1 LHANFAALMPEE
13 KKKIPLSERLRRK
26 YRLVILN
33 DASFEEKFSL
43 RLTPGGILILV
54 SAITIFMSFLLT
66 SLIAFTPLR
75 EYIPGYGDISD
86 RKALIALSLKADSVA
101 DLIKAK
107 NEYIENLQ
115 NVLSGNLTSDTT
127 QPQKTEEK
135 NNQHISIKPSKTDSV
150 LRQEIE
156 QQDKFSLTLSNS
168 SGASGISGYFFFS
181 PVKGMVT
188 HSFNIAE
195 GHFGVDVVAKENE
208 FIKAALDGT
217 VVYAGWTAND
227 GYVIQLQHSNN
238 LMSIYKHNSDI
249 TKNIGD
255 HVKAGEPIAIIG
267 NTGETSSGTHLHFE
281 LWYNGTPINPQDY
294 VLF

>member
-1 LHANFAALMPEE
+1 MAEE

-115 NVLSGNLTSDTT
+115 NVLSGNITADTI
-127 QPQKTEEK
+127 QPQKTDEK
-135 NNQHISIKPSKTDSV
+135 NNQHITIKPSKTDSV

-156 QQDKFSLTLSNS
+156 QQDKFSLTLSNTA
-168 SGASGISGYFFFS
+168 GVSGISGYFFFS
-181 PVKGMVT
+181 PVKGIVT

>member
-1 LHANFAALMPEE
+1 MTEE
-13 KKKIPLSERLRRK
+13 KKKATLAERLRRR
-26 YRLVILN
+26 YRMVILN
-33 DASFEEKFSL
+33 DESFEEMFSL
-43 RLTPGGILILV
+43 RSTPGGILIIV
-54 SAITIFMSFLLT
+54 SAITIIMSFLVI

-86 RKALIALSLKADSVA
+86 RKTLIALSLKADSVEQ
-101 DLIKAK
+101 LIAAK

-115 NVLSGNLTSDTT
+115 NVLSGNTTSDTIK
-127 QPQKTEEK
+127 PGKNAEK
-135 NNQHISIKPSKTDSV
+135 NTQHITVKPSRTDSI

-156 QQDKFSLTLSNS
+156 QQDKFSLTLSNNS
-168 SGASGISGYFFFS
+168 KGSGISGYFFFS

-188 HSFNIAE
+188 HSFNMAE
-195 GHFGVDVVAKENE
+195 GHYGVDVVAKENS

-217 VVYAGWTAND
+217 VVFAGWTSGD

-267 NTGETSSGTHLHFE
+267 NTGETSSSTHLHFE

>member
-1 LHANFAALMPEE
+1 MAEE
-13 KKKIPLSERLRRK
+13 KKKRPLSERLRRK

-33 DASFEEKFSL
+33 DASFEERFSL

-54 SAITIFMSFLLT
+54 SSVTIFMSFFLI

-86 RKALIALSLKADSVA
+86 RKALIALSLKADSVEE
-101 DLIKAK
+101 IIQAK
-107 NEYIENLQ
+107 NEYIKNLQ
-115 NVLSGNLTSDTT
+115 NVLSGNVTSDTT
-127 QPQKTEEK
+127 KPEKNAEK
-135 NNQHISIKPSKTDSV
+135 NNQHITIKPSRTDSV
-150 LRQEIE
+150 LREEVE
-156 QQDKFSLTLSNS
+156 QQDKFSLTLSNNT
-168 SGASGISGYFFFS
+168 GTSGISGYFFFS

-188 HSFNIAE
+188 HSFNMAE
-195 GHFGVDVVAKENE
+195 GHYGIDVVAKENE

-217 VVYAGWTAND
+217 VVFAGWTSGD

-238 LMSIYKHNSDI
+238 LMSIYKHNSDL
-249 TKNIGD
+249 TKNVGD

-267 NTGETSSGTHLHFE
+267 NTGETSSSTHLHFE
-281 LWYNGTPINPQDY
+281 LWYNGIPIDPQDY

>member
-1 LHANFAALMPEE
+1 MAEE
-13 KKKIPLSERLRRK
+13 KKKTPLSERLRRK
-26 YRLVILN
+26 YRMVILN

-54 SAITIFMSFLLT
+54 SAITIIMSFLVI

-86 RKALIALSLKADSVA
+86 RKALIALSLKADSVEQ
-101 DLIKAK
+101 IIQEK

-115 NVLSGNLTSDTT
+115 NVLSGNIASDTSK
-127 QPQKTEEK
+127 PGKSNEK
-135 NNQHISIKPSKTDSV
+135 NSPHIIIKPSRTDSI

-156 QQDKFSLTLSNS
+156 QQDKFSLTLH
-168 SGASGISGYFFFS
+168 GANEKSSGISGYFFFS
-181 PVKGMVT
+181 PIKGMVT
-188 HSFNIAE
+188 HSFNMAE
-195 GHFGVDVVAKENE
+195 GHYGVDVVAKENE

-217 VVYAGWTAND
+217 VVFAGWTAND
-227 GYVIQLQHSNN
+227 GYVIQLQHANN

-249 TKNIGD
+249 TKNVGD

-267 NTGETSSGTHLHFE
+267 NTGETSSSTHLHFE

>member
-1 LHANFAALMPEE
+1 MAEE

-33 DASFEEKFSL
+33 DESFEEKISL
-43 RLTPGGILILV
+43 RLTPGGILIMV
-54 SAITIFMSFLLT
+54 SAITIVMSFLVT
-66 SLIAFTPLR
+66 SLVAFTPLR

-86 RKALIALSLKADSVA
+86 RKALIALSLKADSV
-101 DLIKAK
+101 DELIKAK

-115 NVLSGNLTSDTT
+115 NVLSGNVTSDTIK
-127 QPQKTEEK
+127 PEKSSEK
-135 NNQHISIKPSKTDSV
+135 NTQHITIKPSRTDSV

-156 QQDKFSLTLSNS
+156 QEDKFSLTISKNIGS
-168 SGASGISGYFFFS
+168 SGISGYFFFS

-217 VVYAGWTAND
+217 VVYAGWTANG
-227 GYVIQLQHSNN
+227 GYVVQLQHSNN

-294 VLF
+294 ILF

>member
-1 LHANFAALMPEE
+1 MGKE
-13 KKKIPLSERLRRK
+13 KKKIPISERLRRK

-33 DASFEEKFSL
+33 DASFEENFSL

-54 SAITIFMSFLLT
+54 SAITIVMSFFVI

-75 EYIPGYGDISD
+75 EYIPGYGDISA
-86 RKALIALSLKADSVA
+86 RKALMALSLKADSVEQQMN
-101 DLIKAK
+101 AK
-107 NEYIENLQ
+107 NEYIKNLQ
-115 NVLSGNLTSDTT
+115 NVLSGNIGADTSK
-127 QPQKTEEK
+127 PSKNSEK
-135 NNQHISIKPSKTDSV
+135 INQHITVKPSKTDSI
-150 LRQEIE
+150 LREEIE
-156 QQDKFSLTLSNS
+156 QQDKYSLTLSNKS
-168 SGASGISGYFFFS
+168 RVSGISGYFFFS

-188 HSFNIAE
+188 HSFNRTE
-195 GHFGVDVVAKENE
+195 GHFGVDVVAKENA

-217 VVYAGWTAND
+217 VVFAAWTAND

-238 LMSIYKHNSDI
+238 LMSLYKHNSDL
-249 TKNIGD
+249 TKNVGD

-267 NTGETSSGTHLHFE
+267 NTGETSSATHLHFE

>member
-1 LHANFAALMPEE
+1 MAEE

-33 DASFEEKFSL
+33 DASFEERFSL
-43 RLTPGGILILV
+43 RLTPGGILIMV
-54 SAITIFMSFLLT
+54 SAITIFMSFLVT
-66 SLIAFTPLR
+66 SLVAFTPLR

-86 RKALIALSLKADSVA
+86 RKALIALSLKADSV
-101 DLIKAK
+101 DELIKAK

-115 NVLSGNLTSDTT
+115 NVLSGNVTSDTIRAE
-127 QPQKTEEK
+127 KSTEK
-135 NNQHISIKPSKTDSV
+135 STQHITIKPSRTDSV
-150 LRQEIE
+150 LRKEIE
-156 QQDKFSLTLSNS
+156 EEDKFSLTLSKNVGS
-168 SGASGISGYFFFS
+168 SGISGYFFFS

-188 HSFNIAE
+188 HSFNMAE

-227 GYVIQLQHSNN
+227 GYVVQLQHSNN

>member
-1 LHANFAALMPEE
+1 MAEE

-86 RKALIALSLKADSVA
+86 RKALIALSLKADSVT
-101 DLIKAK
+101 DLINAK

-115 NVLSGNLTSDTT
+115 NVLSGNLTSDTI
-127 QPQKTEEK
+127 QPAKTEEK
-135 NNQHISIKPSKTDSV
+135 NNQHITIKPSKTDSI

-156 QQDKFSLTLSNS
+156 QQDKFSLTLSNKE
-168 SGASGISGYFFFS
+168 GVSGISGYFFFS

-188 HSFNIAE
+188 HSFNMAE

-217 VVYAGWTAND
+217 VVYAGWTASD
-227 GYVIQLQHSNN
+227 GYVIELQHSNN

-281 LWYNGTPINPQDY
+281 LWYNGIPINPQDY

>member
-1 LHANFAALMPEE
+1 MAEE

-66 SLIAFTPLR
+66 SIIAFTPLR

-101 DLIKAK
+101 DLIEAK

-115 NVLSGNLTSDTT
+115 NVLSGNLTADTT
-127 QPQKTEEK
+127 LPQKTGKK
-135 NNQHISIKPSKTDSV
+135 NNQHITIKPSKTDSV

-156 QQDKFSLTLSNS
+156 QQDKFSLTLSNTA
-168 SGASGISGYFFFS
+168 GTSGISGYFFFS

>member
-1 LHANFAALMPEE
+1 
-13 KKKIPLSERLRRK
+13 
-26 YRLVILN
+26 LVILN

-86 RKALIALSLKADSVA
+86 RKALIALSLKADSVEQ
-101 DLIKAK
+101 LIQAK

-115 NVLSGNLTSDTT
+115 NVLSGNITADTSR
-127 QPQKTEEK
+127 PEKNAEK
-135 NNQHISIKPSKTDSV
+135 NNQHITIKPSKTDSV

-156 QQDKFSLTLSNS
+156 QEDKFSLTLSNKN
-168 SGASGISGYFFFS
+168 GASGISGYFFFS

-188 HSFNIAE
+188 HSFNMAE

-249 TKNIGD
+249 TKNVGD

-267 NTGETSSGTHLHFE
+267 NTGESSSATHLHFE
-281 LWYNGTPINPQDY
+281 LWYNGIPINPQDY

>member
-1 LHANFAALMPEE
+1 MAEE

-66 SLIAFTPLR
+66 SLIAFTPIR

-86 RKALIALSLKADSVA
+86 RKALIALSLKADSVEQ
-101 DLIKAK
+101 LIQAK

-115 NVLSGNLTSDTT
+115 NVLSGNVTADTSR
-127 QPQKTEEK
+127 PEK
-135 NNQHISIKPSKTDSV
+135 NASKSNEHLNIKPSKTDSV
-150 LRQEIE
+150 LREEIE
-156 QQDKFSLTLSNS
+156 QQDKFSLTLSNKNS
-168 SGASGISGYFFFS
+168 TSGISGYFFFS

-188 HSFNIAE
+188 HSFNMAE

-249 TKNIGD
+249 TKNVGD

-267 NTGETSSGTHLHFE
+267 NTGENSSATHLHFE
-281 LWYNGTPINPQDY
+281 LWYNGIPINPQDY